1 MTRMKKPE
9 IVSPLN
15 TNSRIGVI
23 DIERMFTGGE
33 ESKSTP
39 NIARHMAPIDVRI
52 YAKPF
57 AL

>member
-23 DIERMFTGGE
+23 DIEWMFTGRE
-33 ESKSTP
+33 DSKSTP
-39 NIARHMAPIDVRI
+39 NIAKHMAPIDVRI